1 MESFPSFLW
10 STHCM
15 LCCAAMG
22 AIRVQGNVRRTYVC
36 AWVLI
41 YPLIDSESRADRNFW
56 IGLHAFGS
64 SQNPP
69 TPVWWKNQ
77 AHQLGIV
84 GRFFS
89 RATTFPFSKTI
100 SSASLPLSGHGL
112 FRPYPAP
119 LSRLIAALPCPT
131 RDGRRFSGTSALT
144 DSTGSSGMFCIFP
157 LLRTDHTDVFLAV
170 LLAFELRL
178 LKKRGT

>member
-77 AHQLGIV
+77 AHQLGIEQPPSHFLKPSV
-84 GRFFS
+84 RPRCRSPAMASSDHIPHRSPDLLPHFPA
-89 RATTFPFSKTI
+89 RHATDGDSQVPPRSLIVLAHQGCFA
-100 SSASLPLSGHGL
+100 SSLYCG
-112 FRPYPAP
+112 
-119 LSRLIAALPCPT
+119 PT
-131 RDGRRFSGTSALT
+131 TPTYFWRCYWHLNCD
-144 DSTGSSGMFCIFP
+144 C
-157 LLRTDHTDVFLAV
+157 
-170 LLAFELRL
+170 
-178 LKKRGT
+178 